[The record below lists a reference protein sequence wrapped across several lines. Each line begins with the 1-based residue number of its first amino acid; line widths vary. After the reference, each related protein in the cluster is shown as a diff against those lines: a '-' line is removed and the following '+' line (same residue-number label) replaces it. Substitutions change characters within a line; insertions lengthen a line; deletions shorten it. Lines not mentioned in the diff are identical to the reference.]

1 MAAVKPTNIP
11 DGDFANYFCTYGF
24 LYHQKEMLEDQV
36 RMQSYYD
43 SVFKNKA
50 QFKDKVVLDVGTGSG
65 ILAIWAAKAG
75 AKKVYAVEA
84 TYMAKHAKTLAENN
98 GVGDKIEVMQG
109 YMEQLELPEKVDII
123 ISEWMGYFL
132 LRESMLDSV
141 LVARDKWLKPGGA
154 LYPSHCRMFLSAIRS
169 NQPAK
174 KHMDYQDSLGNWN
187 GFTRTTYEKYGVNLQ
202 CLSQE
207 YDKEQAQYF
216 LQTSSW
222 VDIHPNQCVGPAYVL
237 KELDLNTCSVDDIK
251 VVDESFELSME
262 PAESNGQQET
272 QVAGFCGWFDVHF
285 RGSEENPA
293 DEEVLL
299 STAPDP
305 MGATHWGQQA
315 FWLHPSTGVS
325 FGDKLKGKLHME
337 RSKENHRL
345 MNVMIDYSHN
355 RLVDGTLYAAPPRK
369 CTYSI
374 E

>member
-1 MAAVKPTNIP
+1 MAAAKPTNIP

-75 AKKVYAVEA
+75 AKKVYAIEA

-98 GVGDKIEVMQG
+98 GVGDRIEVMQG
-109 YMEQLELPEKVDII
+109 YMEQIELPEKVDII

-169 NQPAK
+169 NQPSK
-174 KHMDYQDSLGNWN
+174 KNMDYQDSLAGWYD
-187 GFTRTTYEKYGVNLQ
+187 FTKTTYEKYGVNLE
-202 CLSQE
+202 CLSSE

-222 VDIHPNQCVGPAYVL
+222 VDVHPNQCLGPPTIL
-237 KELDLNTCSVDDIK
+237 KEYDLNTCSVDDIK
-251 VVDESFELSME
+251 VVDEQFELSME
-262 PAESNGQQET
+262 PAESNGPQET
-272 QVAGFCGWFDVHF
+272 QVSGFCGWFDVHF

-293 DEEVLL
+293 
-299 STAPDP
+299 
-305 MGATHWGQQA
+305 
-315 FWLHPSTGVS
+315 
-325 FGDKLKGKLHME
+325 DKLKGKLHME

-345 MNVMIDYSHN
+345 MNVMIDFSHN
-355 RLVDGTLYAAPPRK
+355 RLVDGVLYAAPPRK
-369 CTYSI
+369 CTYNI